1 MASSSFYEVACRT
14 AKAPELRALMTELR
28 RLARER
34 ERLQSEFTG
43 QILANRTRREGKP
56 PKISKAAR
64 QWQREAE
71 EGGREA
77 ADGQAERIAKLSD
90 EQLVGVALNGWDLAV
105 LTHNPASY
113 HEDDRAFAERLDRH
127 NRQALRRVKN
137 FYRSRSLP
145 IPNLSSGGGISFA
158 TAFRRAVPGLGTL
171 GADCMAIEP
180 ALAALD
186 KIAQKTNLPPL
197 SEFANHDPE
206 GLAETK
212 PKWFDPAA
220 GLTTVRALLAEL
232 GRSARAVKNGK
243 QVAEDLKALEKDL
256 VQAQQN
262 KVRFHFVM
270 LD

>member
-1 MASSSFYEVACRT
+1 MASSSFYDVACRA
-14 AKAPELRALMTELR
+14 AKAPEVRALMSELR

-34 ERLQSEFTG
+34 ERFQAEFAL

-56 PKISKAAR
+56 PKTSKAAQ
-64 QWQREAE
+64 QWQREAQE
-71 EGGREA
+71 DPRRA

-105 LTHNPASY
+105 LTHSPASY
-113 HEDDRAFAERLDRH
+113 HEDDRAFADCIDRH

-137 FYRSRSLP
+137 FYRSRGLP
-145 IPNLSSGGGISFA
+145 IPNLGCGGGISFA
-158 TAFRRAVPGLGTL
+158 AAFRRAVPGLGKL

-186 KIAQKTNLPPL
+186 KVAEKANLPPL
-197 SEFANHDPE
+197 SEFVNHDAE
-206 GLAETK
+206 GLTGTK
-212 PKWFDPAA
+212 PEWFDPAA
-220 GLTTVRALLAEL
+220 GLTTVRGLLAKL
-232 GRSARAVKNGK
+232 GRSPRAVKNGK